1 MHRTLVVRLS
11 KLNLTDSDHRYAVL
25 EEPGIRRFMA
35 ESDSFYPADAAN
47 FTMAEQRTFY
57 NRMCAHFRKPRPT
70 AVAVEDRVCPGP
82 GGPIP
87 IRIYRPSPEA
97 ALPWLLYLHGGGF
110 VVGGL
115 DSHDDI
121 CAELADQSG
130 LGVIAVDYRLAPEH
144 RFPAAFDDCWAVLE
158 ALSNGSLGI
167 EAHRIVI
174 AGDSAG
180 GNLAAAL
187 ALRARDLGRPRLSGQ
202 ILIYPGLG
210 GDVSRGSFVEQADAP
225 GLTTADVRYYK
236 SVYVGPPEDPGHRS
250 KLAYPLNETD
260 YSALPPAFL
269 VAAHWDPLRDDCVD
283 YAARLTAAG
292 VGVQVR
298 HEPLLV
304 HAFLRA
310 RHMSPAAAASFAA
323 ITEAARSLGHSGR
336 LPPTETSPAVMA
348 RLDRATQ

>member
-11 KLNLTDSDHRYAVL
+11 EAEQPYSML

-35 ESDSFYPADAAN
+35 ESDSLFPPAAVT
-47 FTMAEQRTFY
+47 FTMAEQRAFY
-57 NRMCAHFRKPRPT
+57 DRLCAHFRKPRPPGVT
-70 AVAVEDRVCPGP
+70 AEDRDVKGP

-87 IRIYRPSPEA
+87 IRIYRPSPEPG
-97 ALPWLLYLHGGGF
+97 LPVVLYLHGGGK

-121 CAELADQSG
+121 CAELADQAG
-130 LGVIAVDYRLAPEH
+130 LIVIAVDYRLAPEH
-144 RFPAAFDDCWAVLE
+144 RFPAAFEDCWAVLA
-158 ALSNGSLGI
+158 ALAEGDLGVG
-167 EAHRIVI
+167 ADRIVV

-180 GNLAAAL
+180 GNLAAGL

-210 GDVSRGSFVEQADAP
+210 GDMSRGSYVEQANAP
-225 GLTTADVRYYK
+225 GLGTADVRYYK
-236 SVYVGPPEDPGHRS
+236 SIYVGPPDDPNHAS
-250 KLAYPLNETD
+250 KFAFPLNETN
-260 YSALPPAFL
+260 YSGLPPAFL
-269 VAAHWDPLRDDCVD
+269 VAAHFDPLRDDCID
-283 YAARLTAAG
+283 YAARLTSAG
-292 VGVQVR
+292 VAAHVR

-323 ITEAARSLGHSGR
+323 ITKAARSLGRSGR
-336 LPPTETSPAVMA
+336 LPAVEA
-348 RLDRATQ
+348 VEA

>member
-1 MHRTLVVRLS
+1 LS
-11 KLNLTDSDHRYAVL
+11 EPDLSESNLSESGQRYAVL

-35 ESDSFYPADAAN
+35 ESDSFYPPDAVDL
-47 FTMAEQRTFY
+47 TMAQQRAFY
-57 NRMCAHFRKPRPT
+57 ERLCAHFRKPRPAT
-70 AVAVEDRVCPGP
+70 IAVEDRGCPGP

-87 IRIYRPSPEA
+87 IRIYRPSSKA

-121 CAELADQSG
+121 CAELADRSG
-130 LGVIAVDYRLAPEH
+130 LGVVAVDYRLAPEH
-144 RFPAAFDDCWAVLE
+144 RFPAAFDDCWAVLQ
-158 ALSNGSLGI
+158 ALGDGSLGM
-167 EAHRIVI
+167 EADRIIV

-187 ALRARDLGRPRLSGQ
+187 ALRARDLGAPKLSGQ

-210 GDVSRGSFVEQADAP
+210 GDMSRGSFVEQANAP
-225 GLTTADVRYYK
+225 GLTTSDVRYYK
-236 SVYVGPPEDPGHRS
+236 SVYVGPPEDPGHGN
-250 KLAYPLNETD
+250 KFAYPLNETD
-260 YSALPPAFL
+260 YAGLPPAFL

-292 VGVQVR
+292 VPALVR

-304 HAFLRA
+304 HAYLRA
-310 RHMSPAAAASFAA
+310 RHMSEAAAASFAA
-323 ITEAARSLGHSGR
+323 ITAAARALGHAGR
-336 LPPTETSPAVMA
+336 LPSGA
-348 RLDRATQ
+348 RGTTA

>member
-1 MHRTLVVRLS
+1 VRRTLVVRLS
-11 KLNLTDSDHRYAVL
+11 EPDVSEPDQRYAML

-35 ESDSFYPADAAN
+35 ESDSLYPAEAIG
-47 FTMAEQRTFY
+47 FTMAEQRAFY
-57 NRMCAHFRKPRPT
+57 DRLCAHFRKARPPG
-70 AVAVEDRVCPGP
+70 VAVEDRTCPGP

-87 IRIYRPSPEA
+87 IRIYRPSLQPD
-97 ALPWLLYLHGGGF
+97 LPWLLYLHGGGF

-121 CAELADQSG
+121 CAELACQAG
-130 LGVIAVDYRLAPEH
+130 IGVVAVDYRLAPEH

-158 ALSNGSLGI
+158 ALGDGSLGLR
-167 EAHRIVI
+167 ADRIVV

-187 ALRARDLGRPRLSGQ
+187 ALRARDLGRPQLSGQ
-202 ILIYPGLG
+202 VLIYPGLG
-210 GDVSRGSFVEQADAP
+210 GEMSRGSFVEQADAP

-236 SVYVGPPEDPGHRS
+236 SVYVGPPEEPGHRS
-250 KLAYPLNETD
+250 KLAYPLNERD
-260 YSALPPAFL
+260 YAGLPPAFL

-283 YAARLTAAG
+283 YAARLRAAG
-292 VGVQVR
+292 VATKLR

-304 HAFLRA
+304 HAYLRA

-323 ITEAARSLGHSGR
+323 IAEAVGSLGRSGR
-336 LPPTETSPAVMA
+336 LPVDEAVEA
-348 RLDRATQ
+348 